1 MGGDFGEFK
10 EEGLFSGMDGVRKRG
25 SSMFGYCNNFY
36 LEARRNGLRL
46 TL

>member
-10 EEGLFSGMDGVRKRG
+10 EVGLFSGMDGVRKG
-25 SSMFGYCNNFY
+25 NNSMLGYRNNFY

-46 TL
+46 T